1 MAEQNQNA
9 AGGDARPT
17 DVSAGLSTGQRGNS
31 EDLFTGATTD
41 ETVNIGAADLSPT
54 GGGGGDDSVNNADA
68 DATAGSDTDL
78 ADVSHAEMVDVT
90 GAAAGLPP
98 ITRTR
103 TATGV
108 GDGGPFLPGETTSEG
123 RRREE

>member
-9 AGGDARPT
+9 A
-17 DVSAGLSTGQRGNS
+17 DVTGGLSTGQRGNS
-31 EDLFTGATTD
+31 DDVFTGPTNDTA
-41 ETVNIGAADLSPT
+41 VNMGAAGLSPSVS
-54 GGGGGDDSVNNADA
+54 GAGDDSVNNADA
-68 DATAGSDTDL
+68 DATAASDTDI
-78 ADVSHAEMVDVT
+78 ADVSQGEMMDVT

-108 GDGGPFLPGETTSEG
+108 GDGGPFLPDEKN
-123 RRREE
+123 EE